1 MGINYSHS
9 KTGHGQDGQPEVG
22 MSFGCT
28 RLSQGDRTYL
38 PASFSPHLHS
48 QGPDDSER
56 KCQLNMPVLV

>member
-28 RLSQGDRTYL
+28 RLSQGTGPIYQL
-38 PASFSPHLHS
+38 VSPHIFI
-48 QGPDDSER
+48 PR
-56 KCQLNMPVLV
+56 VLTIQRGNVN